1 MQVLI
6 NIGKHQGHDSVHNHL
21 KLNVDVLFSDAQ
33 LVFQAIGVQL
43 VCVCLGVQLCS
54 RLLKRCLAQLSG
66 AQVCSVV
73 LKS

>member
-1 MQVLI
+1 VVL
-6 NIGKHQGHDSVHNHL
+6 S
-21 KLNVDVLFSDAQ
+21 DVQ

-54 RLLKRCLAQLSG
+54 RLLKRCSAQLSG